1 MEYRLTCMSSKN
13 SRGWLAFVCWM
24 VLFTPALLE
33 GFGLRAL
40 LLWVGAAFLFWPLTL
55 CRPALALGMAGLLGL
70 GAVNIVHVGF
80 FGNLADQLLIATALR
95 TNWEEARE
103 FMGVLPWPWVALAA
117 LWAVVG
123 GFAAA
128 YVWRFAGGPAK
139 ASPFLRKLSW
149 AGVAIWS
156 VFLVFVLVKRY
167 DFDEVIRKLKTIYP
181 MHIVRAWTAQQQL
194 TDSLFYTPQL
204 PDAAPQAAQI
214 DTLVV
219 VIGESASAQ
228 RWSMLGYQGADTNG
242 ALAQLQGVQVARAM
256 AHGLNTAAA
265 LPYLLTGMAAQ
276 DSVAHRAPSFL
287 DIARQAGYKTFV
299 VSNSRYHSAV
309 EDFYGVTFR
318 RAADVFVKAGNGEW
332 DEVLTPHLEAAL
344 QDPAPHKLVVLH
356 TYGSHFQVEERYP
369 TTAAHFPDAYDNS
382 LRYSSDLLAQW
393 IQAVERSAGM
403 QKTAL
408 LLYSSDHGVAMPP
421 CADQYRTGS
430 GLSSLQVP
438 LLSWSNAALR
448 ARLPQLVPEFAA
460 TEREQ
465 LSRSNAA
472 VADIAVSAL
481 GYPDALTALAG
492 PQGRQLTFHEHD
504 WPALQ
509 KLDACS
515 LQ

>member
-1 MEYRLTCMSSKN
+1 MEYRSTCMSAKN
-13 SRGWLAFVCWM
+13 SRAWLAFVCWM

-33 GFGLRAL
+33 GFGVRTVAL
-40 LLWVGAAFLFWPLTL
+40 LIGAAFLFWPLTL
-55 CRPALALGMAGLLGL
+55 WKPALALGMAGLLGL
-70 GAVNIVHVGF
+70 GVVNIVHVGF

-95 TNWEEARE
+95 TNWEETRE
-103 FMGVLPWPWVALAA
+103 FMGVLPGPWVALAMVW
-117 LWAVVG
+117 LVVG
-123 GFAAA
+123 GMACRH
-128 YVWRFAGGPAK
+128 VWRLAAMPA
-139 ASPFLRKLSW
+139 STYPSLRKLAW
-149 AGVAIWS
+149 AGVVVWCI
-156 VFLVFVLVKRY
+156 FLVFVLVKRY
-167 DFDEVIRKLKTIYP
+167 DFNEVIRKLKTIYP
-181 MHIVRAWTAQQQL
+181 MHIVRAWTAQQQM
-194 TDSLFYTPQL
+194 TDSLFYSPLL
-204 PDAAPQAAQI
+204 PEAAPQTAQV

-228 RWSMLGYQGADTNG
+228 RWSLLGYQGADTNG
-242 ALAQLQGVQVARAM
+242 ALAQLSGVQVARAM

-287 DIARQAGYKTFV
+287 DIARKAGYKTFV

-318 RAADVFVKAGNGEW
+318 RAADIFVKAGNGEW

-344 QDPAPHKLVVLH
+344 QDPAPRKLVVLH

-369 TTAAHFPDAYDNS
+369 VTAAHFPDAYDNS

-421 CADQYRTGS
+421 CADHYRTGS

-438 LLSWSNAALR
+438 LLTWSNAVLR
-448 ARLPQLVPEFAA
+448 TRLPQLVPEFAES
-460 TEREQ
+460 ERRH

-472 VADIAVSAL
+472 VADISVAAL
-481 GYPDALTALAG
+481 GYPNALTALTG
-492 PQGRQLTFHEHD
+492 SPGRLLTFKDHD

>member
-1 MEYRLTCMSSKN
+1 MSPKN

-24 VLFTPALLE
+24 WLFTPALLE
-33 GFGLRAL
+33 GLSLRAGA
-40 LLWVGAAFLFWPLTL
+40 LWITAAFLFWPLTL
-55 CRPALALGMAGLLGL
+55 WRPALALGMAGLLGL

-80 FGNLADQLLIATALR
+80 FGNLADQLLLATALR
-95 TNWEEARE
+95 TNWQEAQE
-103 FMGVLPWPWVALAA
+103 FVGVLPWPWVACAVAWL
-117 LWAVVG
+117 VVG
-123 GFAAA
+123 AFACR
-128 YVWRFAGGPAK
+128 YVWHFAGMPAK
-139 ASPFLRKLSW
+139 ASPVLRKLSW
-149 AGVAIWS
+149 AGVLIWS

-204 PDAAPQAAQI
+204 PSAAPQAEQV

-228 RWSMLGYQGADTNG
+228 RWSLLGYQGADTNG
-242 ALAQLQGVQVARAM
+242 ALAQLPGVQVARAM

-276 DSVAHRAPSFL
+276 DSVEHRAPSFL

-318 RAADVFVKAGNGEW
+318 RAADVFLKAGNGEW
-332 DEVLTPHLEAAL
+332 DEVLTPHLQEAL
-344 QDPAPHKLVVLH
+344 QDPAPRKLVVLH

-369 TTAAHFPDAYDNS
+369 GTAALFADAYDNS

-393 IQAVERSAGM
+393 IQMVERGAG
-403 QKTAL
+403 QGKTAL

-438 LLSWSNAALR
+438 LLTWSNAALR
-448 ARLPQLVPEFAA
+448 ERFPQLVPQFAQA
-460 TEREQ
+460 EREQ
-465 LSRSNAA
+465 LVRSNAA
-472 VADIAVSAL
+472 LADISVAAL
-481 GYPDALTALAG
+481 GFPGVLTGLAG
-492 PQGRQLTFHEHD
+492 PQGRQLAFHGHD
-504 WPALQ
+504 WPELQ